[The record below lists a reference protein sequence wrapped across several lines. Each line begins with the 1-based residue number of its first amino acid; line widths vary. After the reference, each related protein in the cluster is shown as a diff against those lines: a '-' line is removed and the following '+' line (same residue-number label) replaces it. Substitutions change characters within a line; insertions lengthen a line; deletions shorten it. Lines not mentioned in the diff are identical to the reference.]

1 MTSIQSETWQQWSAG
16 LAARFGLILSADTVR
31 AFEVYCRELEIWNA
45 NINLISVRS
54 PDEILWR
61 HFADSLAGV
70 AVVDDYLRT
79 KNPPTLR
86 VADIGTGAGFPGIPI
101 KIVRPDIKLT
111 LVESITKKC
120 AFLEHIAEQ
129 LSLQGVT
136 IFNERAENLGRDTA
150 HREKYDIV
158 LSRAVSQFAPNLEIA
173 LPLVK
178 IGGQALLYKTKKF
191 ADDPAAMQQ
200 GDRALTI
207 LGGRHGGRRCYRIPS
222 GEQEYCILE
231 FEKMAA
237 TPPAYPRRP
246 GVPEK
251 KPL

>member
-1 MTSIQSETWQQWSAG
+1 MTVITSETWQQWSSCLEAHYG
-16 LAARFGLILSADTVR
+16 VALSGDALR
-31 AFEVYCRELEIWNA
+31 AFEIYCRELEIWNEK
-45 NINLISVRS
+45 INLISVRS

-61 HFADSLAGV
+61 HYADSLAGI
-70 AVVDDYLRT
+70 AAIDSYRRE
-79 KNPPTLR
+79 KNTGALR
-86 VADIGTGAGFPGIPI
+86 VADIGSGAGFPGIPV
-101 KIVRPDIKLT
+101 KIVRPDIELT

-120 AFLEHIAEQ
+120 AFLEHIVEQ
-129 LSLQGVT
+129 LALRNVT
-136 IFNERAENLGRDTA
+136 IVNDRAENLGHAAA
-150 HREKYDIV
+150 HREQYDIV

-246 GVPEK
+246 GMPEK